1 MKTTAEE
8 NVSSAEAYYRAI
20 NDKDAAGV
28 AGHLHPDIQF
38 IGPMATLAGKDA
50 VLEAAKR
57 FMSLIR
63 EIRIRARCG
72 SEDEVMLTYDGDF
85 GEPIGIC
92 RTAVWMTFKDDLIG
106 RMELFFDARPFERN
120 LK

>member
-1 MKTTAEE
+1 MKMPEK
-8 NVSSAEAYYRAI
+8 NVSSAEAYYKAI
-20 NDKDAAGV
+20 HDKDAERV
-28 AGHLHPDIQF
+28 AEHLHPDIQF

-57 FMSLIR
+57 FMSFIR
-63 EIRIRARCG
+63 EISIRAILG
-72 SEDEVMLTYDGDF
+72 SDDRVMLTYDGDF

-92 RTAVWMTFKDDLIG
+92 RTAVWMTFKDDRI
-106 RMELFFDARPFERN
+106 RRIELFFDARPFEKN